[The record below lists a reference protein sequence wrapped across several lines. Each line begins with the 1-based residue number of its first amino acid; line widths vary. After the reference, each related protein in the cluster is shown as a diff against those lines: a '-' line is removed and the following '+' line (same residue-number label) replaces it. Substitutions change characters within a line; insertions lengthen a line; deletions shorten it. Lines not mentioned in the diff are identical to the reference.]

1 MNVKRGLNLNLGDR
15 VEFVQIAPCRCELV
29 ASTREVGDLKGTF
42 GTAKEDVSSEDM
54 NAPPAAVGA
63 SNISHALDDD

>member
-1 MNVKRGLNLNLGDR
+1 MKRDLNLNLGDR
-15 VEFVQIAPCRCELV
+15 VEFVQIAQGRYELV

-42 GTAKEDVSSEDM
+42 GIAKKDVSSEAM
-54 NAPPAAVGA
+54 NAPLAAVGA

>member
-15 VEFVQIAPCRCELV
+15 VEFVQIAPGSYELV
-29 ASTREVGDLKGTF
+29 ASTSEVGDLKRTF
-42 GTAKEDVSSEDM
+42 GTAEKDVISEAM
-54 NAPPAAVGA
+54 NAPQTAVGA